1 VEGRPARLDLAAEA
15 ALISFLRHA
24 APRCSLVHDVSLGG
38 LAVALAKAALW
49 SGVGA
54 EVTLPDDPRAWFGE
68 GGGQAVLACAPEA
81 VDSLGGVPLRR
92 LGVVGGDDLLRVP
105 LATLREAHS

>member
-1 VEGRPARLDLAAEA
+1 VRPR
-15 ALISFLRHA
+15 S

-54 EVTLPDDPRAWFGE
+54 EVTLPDDARAWFGE
-68 GGGQAVLACAPEA
+68 GGGQAILACAPEVA
-81 VDSLGGVPLRR
+81 DELGGVPMRR
-92 LGVVGGDDLLRVP
+92 LGVVGGDALLGVS
-105 LATLREAHS
+105 LGELREAHG